1 VLGADTTVND
11 SCGFLLSEN
20 SDYNLSNQNHAKY
33 KQTPNGSYMDE
44 DFNAQAYRDPSVGY
58 STPNDWVYVLWAY
71 PLISF
76 LLMAIKDDRLY

>member
-1 VLGADTTVND
+1 
-11 SCGFLLSEN
+11 
-20 SDYNLSNQNHAKY
+20 
-33 KQTPNGSYMDE
+33 MDE